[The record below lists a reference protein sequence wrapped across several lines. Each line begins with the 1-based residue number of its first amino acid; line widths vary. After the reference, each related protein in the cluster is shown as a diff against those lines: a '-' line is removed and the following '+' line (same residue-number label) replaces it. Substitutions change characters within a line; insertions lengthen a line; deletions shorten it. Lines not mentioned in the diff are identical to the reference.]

1 MHERGASSSDSEDG
15 VESVFDPNAKESRY
29 HRVMRIG
36 RNVLYDVRRTV
47 ESLASGTRETGEE
60 FKDLIFVIRRMVMV
74 AVEIVLGVMG
84 AGLDVLGAGV
94 GSAIEEGERIAR
106 ETREEEEEEM
116 RQARA
121 QTRFGRSSGPPGNG
135 KSR

>member
-1 MHERGASSSDSEDG
+1 M
-15 VESVFDPNAKESRY
+15 
-29 HRVMRIG
+29 
-36 RNVLYDVRRTV
+36 
-47 ESLASGTRETGEE
+47 
-60 FKDLIFVIRRMVMV
+60 
-74 AVEIVLGVMG
+74 
-84 AGLDVLGAGV
+84 DVLGAGV